1 MEPQS
6 ATPSIQPN
14 APRAATHN
22 APRQAPRQAPRWTL
36 LRRIRTRQCDT
47 HADEVCGMESQ
58 IVGVRDQASGQTRIF
73 TVYGSPSGVTPGVEP
88 PPDPD
93 PPTAAP
99 AQARPPAEPKD
110 SDETS
115 PVMQPHA
122 RAA

>member
-14 APRAATHN
+14 APR
-22 APRQAPRQAPRWTL
+22 QAPGQAPRWTL
-36 LRRIRTRQCDT
+36 LRRIRTHQRYT
-47 HADEVCGMESQ
+47 RADEVCGVEPE
-58 IVGVRDQASGQTRIF
+58 IVGVCDQASGQTRIF
-73 TVYGSPSGVTPGVEP
+73 TVYGPPSGVTPGVEP

-93 PPTAAP
+93 PPPAAP
-99 AQARPPAEPKD
+99 ARARPPAEPKD

-115 PVMQPHA
+115 PVMGPRA